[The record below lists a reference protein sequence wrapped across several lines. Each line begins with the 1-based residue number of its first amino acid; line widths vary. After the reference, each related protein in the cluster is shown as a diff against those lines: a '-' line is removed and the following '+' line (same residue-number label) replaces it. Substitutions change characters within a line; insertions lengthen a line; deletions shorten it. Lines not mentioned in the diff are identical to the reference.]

1 MKNNHREAQ
10 STKREG
16 EIESSFSLSSL
27 CSPCLCGEI
36 FWEEGIV
43 GSEMLMDTG
52 RVDWLVLNLFRPDT
66 QEKKAAISYVEH
78 AASLLKA
85 DSTDCE
91 AQETFK

>member
-1 MKNNHREAQ
+1 M
-10 STKREG
+10 
-16 EIESSFSLSSL
+16 
-27 CSPCLCGEI
+27 
-36 FWEEGIV
+36 